1 VDIPAP
7 INSAGDED
15 QFWRSG
21 NGTDAYWN
29 GPSGITHCTI
39 SGLTC
44 TSTPDVLVLPG
55 CAYSAEAS
63 LPDDGNTI
71 YFACVDQ
78 AVTKIAIM
86 YSVKQSN
93 GSWGPATPVD

>member
-1 VDIPAP
+1 
-7 INSAGDED
+7 
-15 QFWRSG
+15 
-21 NGTDAYWN
+21 
-29 GPSGITHCTI
+29 
-39 SGLTC
+39 
-44 TSTPDVLVLPG
+44 LVLPG

-71 YFACVDQ
+71 YFGCVD
-78 AVTKIAIM
+78 AAITKIMIM